1 MIAVAITLVHNKSD
15 KENEKQIDALLPLI
29 EKHTQDHEEEVQDR
43 TVTEV
48 EEEYIDDEGV
58 TQTRMVTQEVL
69 GKPYTATF
77 QSHYYTLQGLP
88 DYEVKFFQI
97 IPFGVT
103 PPPNL
108 DQINS
113 HKVWYGEGDSDKQGD
128 HPRFFNWAVKRGT
141 DYGAEIVLYMDDVKK
156 LSIDDLAI
164 ELNTLADPNVKTE
177 FIKNVSGKQIT
188 VKALREKGQLD
199 ESKSVDVELE
209 KYKEV
214 KKNG

>member
-1 MIAVAITLVHNKSD
+1 MNISICLIHNKSD
-15 KENEKQIDALLPLI
+15 KENKKQIDALLPLI
-29 EKHTQDHEEEVQDR
+29 EKHTQDYEEEVQDR

-108 DQINS
+108 DQIDS

-164 ELNTLADPNVKTE
+164 ELNTLADPDVKTE

-209 KYKEV
+209 KYREV

>member
-1 MIAVAITLVHNKSD
+1 MNISICLIHNKSD

-43 TVTEV
+43 TYTDV
-48 EEEYIDDEGV
+48 EEDYIDVNDRPGKRIV
-58 TQTRMVTQEVL
+58 RQEVL

-77 QSHYYTLQGLP
+77 QSYYYTLQGLP

-108 DQINS
+108 DQIDS

-199 ESKSVDVELE
+199 ESKSVDVEIG
-209 KYKEV
+209 KYEEV